1 MDMGSMGDGRH
12 VPHGGSNSRRYGRCA
27 LAGAACRRIS
37 RLGAFA
43 TVGVVGF
50 AVQLAVLRLLT
61 AGGTPITLAAGFAV
75 LAALAHNFAWHS
87 TWTWSDRRDSGAVLA
102 RFWRFV
108 GLNGTISLAGNVA
121 ITSTLSAYGVPVLVA
136 NVLAVAAC
144 SVANFVVANR
154 WVFALAGLVLVAP
167 PDVQAAELSSRAIAA
182 WNEYVRATEARI
194 DKELRD
200 APASEAPLA
209 PGEWERVRRGEIVMA
224 ERRTS
229 AAGGEALS
237 PPGAM
242 IHHWR
247 ARAFLPG
254 VQLDALLAELQAPTS
269 RRWIPPDVLTMR
281 VSDGPAGS
289 RSVTMRIARGGIMPV
304 TYDTEHR
311 VDYARHTPRFASSR
325 SVSTRIVEIAQAGTP
340 REHRLPEGRD
350 HGFLWRLNA
359 YWRYTQIAGGVL
371 VECESLSLS
380 RDVPMLLRAVATP
393 IIDSVSRDSLR
404 TTLAA
409 LRNGFA
415 GSSDSE

>member
-1 MDMGSMGDGRH
+1 MGMGNLW
-12 VPHGGSNSRRYGRCA
+12 GGSVFRG
-27 LAGAACRRIS
+27 IS
-37 RLGAFA
+37 RVGAFA
-43 TVGVVGF
+43 IVGVVGF

-61 AGGTPITLAAGFAV
+61 AGGAPVALAAGLAV

-87 TWTWSDRRDSGAVLA
+87 AWTWSDRQDSGAVLA

-108 GLNGTISLAGNVA
+108 GANGTISLAGNVA
-121 ITSTLSAYGVPVLVA
+121 ITSTLSAYGVPVLMA
-136 NVLAVAAC
+136 NALAVVAC
-144 SVANFVVANR
+144 SLANFVAADR
-154 WVFALAGLVLVAP
+154 WVFVLAGLVLVAP
-167 PDVQAAELSSRAIAA
+167 LDLQAAELTPRAVMA
-182 WNEYVRATEARI
+182 WDKYVRATEARI
-194 DKELRD
+194 DRELRD
-200 APASEAPLA
+200 ASGSEAPVA
-209 PGEWERVRRGEIVMA
+209 PGEWDRVRRGEIVMA

-229 AAGGEALS
+229 AADGEAFS

-247 ARAFLPG
+247 ALAFLPG
-254 VQLDALLAELQAPTS
+254 VQLEALLTELQAPTS

-281 VSDGPAGS
+281 VSDGPAAS

-304 TYDTEHR
+304 TYDTKHR
-311 VDYARHTPRFASSR
+311 VDYTRHTPGFASSR
-325 SVSTRIVEIAQAGTP
+325 SVSTRIVEIAHAGTP

-380 RDVPMLLRAVATP
+380 RDVPMLLRPVATP

-404 TTLAA
+404 TTLDA
-409 LRNGFA
+409 LRKGFA